1 MKREPEASDG
11 ILGLLARGQIKPLGL
26 MPNASNYTFL
36 TEVTDSGRKALAVYN
51 EFGDTP
57 RAAATLEHTL
67 NAAAADRELALRL
80 SCASEPSAT

>member
-1 MKREPEASDG
+1 MDDTFA
-11 ILGLLARGQIKPLGL
+11 
-26 MPNASNYTFL
+26 MP
-36 TEVTDSGRKALAVYN
+36 SGRVYGVEQLPNGHRLLYPISGPSVNALSRMQMKALAVYN
-51 EFGDTP
+51 ELGDTP